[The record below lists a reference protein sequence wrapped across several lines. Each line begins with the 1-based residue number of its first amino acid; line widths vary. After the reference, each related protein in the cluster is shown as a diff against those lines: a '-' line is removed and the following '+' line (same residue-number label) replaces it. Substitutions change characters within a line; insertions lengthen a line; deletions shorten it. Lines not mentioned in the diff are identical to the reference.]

1 MANRRDV
8 ELRRRVR
15 AELDWEPELAAQEIG
30 LAVKDGV
37 VTLSGLVDTYE
48 LRRVAENAAKRV
60 SGVYV
65 VVEELHVRCT
75 DPRDATDTE
84 IGHAARQQLR
94 ENLKLSQDSVKARI
108 ENGWITLEGE
118 VNIPHHRVNVEGG
131 LRQIQGVKGITN
143 RIVVCS
149 RQAQDNSRSEAG
161 QAGSSG

>member
-1 MANRRDV
+1 MNRRDV

-37 VTLSGLVDTYE
+37 VTLAGLVDNTE

-65 VVEELHVRCT
+65 VVEELHVRCS

-84 IGHAARQQLR
+84 IGHAVRQQLK
-94 ENLKLSQDSVKARI
+94 EIHKSSQDSIKARV

-118 VNIPHHRVNVEGG
+118 VDVPQHRVNLEEC
-131 LRQIQGVKGITN
+131 LRQTQGVKGITN
-143 RIVVCS
+143 RIAVCS
-149 RQAQDNSRSEAG
+149 GQSLDSSASRAG
-161 QAGSSG
+161 QVDSSR